1 MASGAHLLV
10 GIRSSVWRG
19 EETLLVITGAE
30 PQRAVHVQLPSNS
43 LEITVQ
49 LQWLL
54 TRTNCTTAEL
64 PSTLK
69 TNGLCGNLEMGRVIL
84 SILGTEQKP
93 TRGWPRIRWGL
104 LGIKT

>member
-19 EETLLVITGAE
+19 EEAPLVITGAE
-30 PQRAVHVQLPSNS
+30 PHRAVHVQLPSNS

-49 LQWLL
+49 LQWRL

-69 TNGLCGNLEMGRVIL
+69 TNGLCGNLEMGRAIV
-84 SILGTEQKP
+84 SILGTEQKSTKAW
-93 TRGWPRIRWGL
+93 TRAIWGL

>member
-10 GIRSSVWRG
+10 GIRSSVRRG
-19 EETLLVITGAE
+19 EEAPLVITGAE
-30 PQRAVHVQLPSNS
+30 PRRAVHVQLPSNS
-43 LEITVQ
+43 LEITVR

-69 TNGLCGNLEMGRVIL
+69 TNGLCGNLEMGRVIPSL
-84 SILGTEQKP
+84 LGTEQKA
-93 TRGWPRIRWGL
+93 TRGWAEIKWGL
-104 LGIKT
+104 LGTKT